1 MFKINDKEIKEF
13 EADLKTF
20 ARKAYPFA
28 TKNTINQAAFTA
40 QTLAKLDIQT
50 NMVNRNKFTVQS
62 IQVEQSRTLQV
73 SRQAAVVGS
82 TADYMETQEF
92 GGIKAKTGSQGV
104 SIATSYSAGQGE
116 GAVRTRLPRKANTL
130 AAIKLRKRGGKALS
144 RRQRTVVQIKA
155 AATTGKRFVFLDL
168 GRKKGIFRVI
178 GGVRN
183 AKIKMVHDMTEQSVT
198 IPRNPWLKP
207 AVDTTQIMIPD
218 MYKKS
223 LVFQLRKQ
231 GLFRG

>member
-1 MFKINDKEIKEF
+1 MFKIDDKEIKEF

-28 TKNTINQAAFTA
+28 TKNTINEAAFIA
-40 QTLAKLDIQT
+40 QRFARQDVNKKMIQ
-50 NMVNRNKFTVQS
+50 RNNFTIKS
-62 IQVEQSRTLQV
+62 IQVEKSRTLNV
-73 SRQAAVVGS
+73 SRQAATVGS

-92 GGIKAKTGSQGV
+92 GGIKSKKGSQGV
-104 SIATSYSAGQGE
+104 AIATSYSAGQGR

-130 AAIKLRKRGGKALS
+130 EDIKLRKRGGKTLS
-144 RRQRTVVQIKA
+144 RRQRSSMQIKA

-183 AKIKMVHDMTEQSVT
+183 AKIHMVHDMTEQSVT

-207 AVDTTQIMIPD
+207 AVDDVQKIIPSL
-218 MYKKS
+218 YKRS
-223 LVFQLRKQ
+223 LVFQLKRH
-231 GLFRG
+231 GLFRR